1 MKGQL
6 QMDSTLLTDH
16 DKFAQ
21 LLVELDARV
30 AEEEAQNRALLAVDK
45 VLPAYFT
52 ATEVQN
58 VLGQVTKPV
67 RIML

>member
-1 MKGQL
+1 
-6 QMDSTLLTDH
+6 MDSTLLTDH

-52 ATEVQN
+52 ATEV
-58 VLGQVTKPV
+58 
-67 RIML
+67 